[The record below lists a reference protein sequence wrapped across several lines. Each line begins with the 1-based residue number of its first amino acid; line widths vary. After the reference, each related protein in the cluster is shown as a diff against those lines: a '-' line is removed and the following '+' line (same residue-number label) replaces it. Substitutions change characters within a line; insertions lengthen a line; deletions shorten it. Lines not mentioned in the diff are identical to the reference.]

1 MCSVDYF
8 KEKLSNLKKKIYIY
22 YTFNSLDPTLKFIV
36 IITIRGARNLRGN
49 LKPVSVSVF

>member
-8 KEKLSNLKKKIYIY
+8 KEKLSNLKKKDIY
-22 YTFNSLDPTLKFIV
+22 YTNSLDPTLKFIV

-49 LKPVSVSVF
+49 LKPVRKVSVF